1 MSGKDLNSEVEVM
14 INVLMNSQSIVPA
27 YISLMYYRYETEQ
40 YMSMKELI
48 AMAEIEDVINRL
60 VKQ

>member
-1 MSGKDLNSEVEVM
+1 M

>member
-1 MSGKDLNSEVEVM
+1 M

-27 YISLMYYRYETEQ
+27 YISLLYYQ
-40 YMSMKELI
+40 YDKGCYMTMKELI
-48 AMAEIEDVINRL
+48 AMAEIEDIVNRL